1 MLTIIDVFE
10 IICVDK
16 CRTSFQLL
24 ASAAFLFTVGFFI
37 KGGAIGVSPLQA
49 GIYGLLASFLTMK
62 IGHLIGQYFARLSN
76 GSFGSKQRGSLSNQC
91 NLLLDPSFA
100 SGSLLGILSLM
111 SLQDVFSS

>member
-1 MLTIIDVFE
+1 MLTIDEFE
-10 IICVDK
+10 IICGDK

-24 ASAAFLFTVGFFI
+24 PSAALLFTMGFFI
-37 KGGAIGVSPLQA
+37 IGGAIGVSPLQA
-49 GIYGLLASFLTMK
+49 GLYGLLASFLTMQ

-76 GSFGSKQRGSLSNQC
+76 GSLSSRQKCSLSNQR